1 MPDGQTILF
10 EQLRRRDADI
20 LAMSPNGGAARRLL
34 ATDAWETNPVPS
46 PDGTRVVFTS
56 DRDRPGRD
64 RLGRGFEVYTMALDG
79 SGIVRLTNNR
89 NPDMWPDWQRLP

>member
-56 DRDRPGRD
+56 DRDRPGPD

-79 SGIVRLTNNR
+79 SDIARLTNNR
-89 NPDMWPDWQRLP
+89 KPDMWPDWQRLP